1 MLHAITIE
9 TGNPH
14 ARAMLATWA
23 GHMARAAWDEDPATG
38 RQYEAR
44 FDAFTSDTSG
54 VSPVPVDVTAR
65 PGTIPAALAAYLDSL
80 AGILA
85 DAAADARCGL
95 NDPAALME
103 SVAADLARL
112 AQTPAPAPR
121 TIRPRR
127 GPS

>member
-1 MLHAITIE
+1 MLHAVTIE
-9 TGNPH
+9 TSNPH

-23 GHMARAAWDEDPATG
+23 GHMARAAWDVDPETG

-44 FDAFTSDTSG
+44 FDAFVSHPHG
-54 VSPVPVDVTAR
+54 VDPVPLDVTTR
-65 PGTIPAALAAYLDSL
+65 PSGTIPPGVAAYLDSL

-95 NDPAALME
+95 ADAAALME

-112 AQTPAPAPR
+112 AQAPAPTAR
-121 TIRPRR
+121 QIRQVAP
-127 GPS
+127 

>member
-23 GHMARAAWDEDPATG
+23 GHMARAAWDEDAETG

-44 FDAFTSDTSG
+44 FDAFVSG
-54 VSPVPVDVTAR
+54 PEGVTQIPLDVTTR
-65 PGTIPAALAAYLDSL
+65 PGAVPPGVAAYLDSL

-95 NDPAALME
+95 RDGAAVME

-127 GPS
+127 VTT